1 MMLAPIILSVAV
13 LLMLAGAALMLDAG
27 LQHVKVLR
35 AGDRP
40 RPR

>member
-1 MMLAPIILSVAV
+1 MMWAAIMLSGAV
-13 LLMLAGAALMLDAG
+13 VLMLAGAALILDAG
-27 LQHVKVLR
+27 LQFVKVLR

>member
-1 MMLAPIILSVAV
+1 MWASIILSGAA

-27 LQHVKVLR
+27 LQYVKVLR

>member
-1 MMLAPIILSVAV
+1 MMWAAIILSTAA
-13 LLMLAGAALMLDAG
+13 LLMLAGAALIVDAG
-27 LQHVKVLR
+27 LQYVKVLR

>member
-1 MMLAPIILSVAV
+1 MMWASIILSGSV